1 MNLDALEIYLREI
14 RHFPLLSFEEEK
26 KLFND
31 FKLNNNTE
39 AKDKI
44 IKSNLRLAVS
54 IAKRYQNNG
63 LTLLDLIQEANLGLL
78 IAVNKFEIEK
88 GYRFSTYA
96 SWWIKQTLSRALDNK
111 SRTIRIPAYLV
122 ENYNKLKTAEQN
134 LTIKLE
140 RFPSAA
146 ELAVEM
152 GITPEKVKY
161 IQDSFKDISSLD
173 TPMGEDD
180 EDSIGDLIADTD
192 ILTPEQNIDIRARSE
207 MLEAVLATLETRE
220 KEVIQYRYG
229 LVDEEPKTL
238 EEIGRIYGV
247 TKERIRQIEA
257 KALRKLRN
265 PLRAKMLKEAFD
277 F

>member
-140 RFPSAA
+140 HFPSAA

>member
-122 ENYNKLKTAEQN
+122 ENYNKLKTAEQS

-152 GITPEKVKY
+152 GIAPEKVKY